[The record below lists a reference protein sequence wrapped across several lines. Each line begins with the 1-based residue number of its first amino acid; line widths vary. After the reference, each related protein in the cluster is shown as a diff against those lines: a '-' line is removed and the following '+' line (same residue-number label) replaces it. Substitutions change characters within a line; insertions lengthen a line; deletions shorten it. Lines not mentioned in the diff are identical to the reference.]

1 MMTRNK
7 GAKFAPTS
15 IQIPDAALGAFAVLL
30 GVSVAIAAWGYREG
44 STYDS
49 LGPSLFPLVI
59 ASGLIVTGLVIL
71 LGAFAS
77 DTSAEP
83 VEQVDWIAVA
93 LIVVGL
99 IVPIALI
106 VALGWIP
113 VITIVFALGA
123 RAFGSR
129 RTAVDLGLG
138 LLFGILTFAF
148 FNYALGLHL
157 PSGWIISRLFG

>member
-1 MMTRNK
+1 M
-7 GAKFAPTS
+7 
-15 IQIPDAALGAFAVLL
+15 
-30 GVSVAIAAWGYREG
+30 
-44 STYDS
+44 
-49 LGPSLFPLVI
+49 
-59 ASGLIVTGLVIL
+59 IL

-93 LIVVGL
+93 LIVIGL

-129 RTAVDLGLG
+129 RTAVDLGFG
-138 LLFGILTFAF
+138 FLFGILTFAF

>member
-7 GAKFAPTS
+7 RARFAPTS
-15 IQIPDAALGAFAVLL
+15 IQIPEAALGAFAVLL
-30 GVSVAIAAWGYREG
+30 GVCVAIAAWGYREG

-106 VALGWIP
+106 VALVRFPSLQSSLLSVPGLSAADARRWI
-113 VITIVFALGA
+113 LGS
-123 RAFGSR
+123 G
-129 RTAVDLGLG
+129 
-138 LLFGILTFAF
+138 F
-148 FNYALGLHL
+148 FSA
-157 PSGWIISRLFG
+157 S